1 MVFPVVTYGSENWT
15 IKKSEC
21 QRINA
26 FEFWSWTRLLRV
38 PWTARRSNQLL
49 LKEINPEY
57 SGRTD
62 AEAEAPIL
70 WSSDTN
76 SWLNGKDPDAG
87 KDGRQKE
94 KSAIEDE
101 MVGWHHWINGHELG
115 QTLGNGNGQG
125 SLACCSPQGCKE
137 SDTAWQLNSSSSS
150 IVMTTAPW
158 TEIRSKSFALLF
170 SSYLHPLLL
179 LSRFSCVQLCATP

>member
-1 MVFPVVTYGSENWT
+1 MS
-15 IKKSEC
+15 
-21 QRINA
+21 INDWRDKIGA
-26 FEFWSWTRLLRV
+26 NPKGNQ
-38 PWTARRSNQLL
+38 PWMF
-49 LKEINPEY
+49 I
-57 SGRTD
+57 GRTD
-62 AEAEAPIL
+62 AEVAIFRPP
-70 WSSDTN
+70 DVN
-76 SWLNGKDPDAG
+76 SQLIGKDLDVG
-87 KDGRQKE
+87 KDWRQE
-94 KSAIEDE
+94 KGMREDE
-101 MVGWHHWINGHELG
+101 MVGWYQWINGHELG